1 MHHVK
6 KCFSLIM
13 LDSVVE
19 VKKKHYPQTFL
30 EEWKYES
37 KKTKLKNPINDELES
52 SSSDDKSNNESDNEC
67 DNEFANKSQN

>member
-19 VKKKHYPQTFL
+19 VKKKYYPQTFL
-30 EEWKYES
+30 EECKYE
-37 KKTKLKNPINDELES
+37 
-52 SSSDDKSNNESDNEC
+52 
-67 DNEFANKSQN
+67 

>member
-19 VKKKHYPQTFL
+19 VKKKYYPQKFI
-30 EEWKYES
+30 EECKYE
-37 KKTKLKNPINDELES
+37 
-52 SSSDDKSNNESDNEC
+52 
-67 DNEFANKSQN
+67 